1 MVVTKSHCTP
11 GLATRHAIG
20 ELLVYRFLKNTL
32 ATKIKQLTPL
42 SHHLKIAIATI
53 ASSYHRPSD

>member
-1 MVVTKSHCTP
+1 MYGRNKIPLHTWTCHK
-11 GLATRHAIG
+11 AIG

-42 SHHLKIAIATI
+42 SHHLQIAIATI
-53 ASSYHRPSD
+53 ASSYHRPSN